1 VLVGGRLFVWGHLIP
16 PHNPSI
22 AVNE

>member
-22 AVNE
+22 TVNE